1 MSSKMKTSHVALIIS
16 VALTIGVLLGVWLS
30 PVSKNEAVFDQ
41 HTTRTIEQ
49 STKLNSIL
57 QVILENYVDT
67 ISVEQLEDN
76 AIRSL
81 LDNLDP
87 HSAYISK
94 MEFKSERETITGL
107 FEGIGITFRIED
119 DSVYVIQVLDG
130 GPAEK
135 VGMLNGDRIITIN
148 DTNVSGIGI
157 NIDDIPK
164 KLKGPK
170 GTMVK
175 VGVKREGVSE
185 LLNFDIRRDVI
196 LTHSVSYS
204 GMLDD
209 EIGYIHLTTF
219 SATTYKEVYNAIRD
233 LKSQGMK
240 KLIFDLRDNGGGL
253 LHQAINVV
261 DMFLP
266 TNQLIVYTEGR
277 NEPRSESYSRAG
289 GLFEKGDLVVM
300 INETS
305 ASASEIVAGAIQD
318 NDRGTIVGRRSFG
331 KGLVQEQF
339 EMVDGSAFRLTV
351 SRYYTPSGRCIQ
363 RPYDKGT
370 DEYYQEFLSRVMMDM
385 MADSLIQEITDTTK
399 YYTREGRVV
408 YGGGGI
414 YPDVILPYERDTLL
428 IYYNKVLQKGLLYK
442 YAFDYTEKNRTTL
455 ISKYPNSDHFVT
467 NFVVTNT
474 MFEDFVANTIK
485 KGIKRDSKSL
495 KVYGDEMR
503 TLLKAYIGELLYG
516 KNTFYEVYLS
526 IDKELQKTIDIIKK

>member
-370 DEYYQEFLSRVMMDM
+370 DEYYQEFLSRIMMDM
-385 MADSLIQEITDTTK
+385 MADPLIQEITDTTK

-455 ISKYPNSDHFVT
+455 ISKYPNSDYFVT

-485 KGIKRDSKSL
+485 KGIKRDNKSL

>member
-170 GTMVK
+170 GTIVK

-455 ISKYPNSDHFVT
+455 ISKYPNSDYFVT

-485 KGIKRDSKSL
+485 KGIKRDNKSL

>member
-135 VGMLNGDRIITIN
+135 VGILNGDRIITIN

-185 LLNFDIRRDVI
+185 LLNFDIRRDII

-455 ISKYPNSDHFVT
+455 ISKYPNSDYFVT

-485 KGIKRDSKSL
+485 KGIKRDNKSL

>member
-157 NIDDIPK
+157 NINDIPK

-455 ISKYPNSDHFVT
+455 ISKYPNSDYFVT

-485 KGIKRDSKSL
+485 KGIKRDNKSL

>member
-455 ISKYPNSDHFVT
+455 ISKYPNSDYFVT

-485 KGIKRDSKSL
+485 KGIKRNNKSL

>member
-370 DEYYQEFLSRVMMDM
+370 DEYYQEFLSRIMMDM

-455 ISKYPNSDHFVT
+455 ISKYPNSDYFVT

-474 MFEDFVANTIK
+474 MFKDFVANTIK
-485 KGIKRDSKSL
+485 KGIKRDNKSL

>member
-370 DEYYQEFLSRVMMDM
+370 DEYYQEFLSRVIMDM

-455 ISKYPNSDHFVT
+455 ISKYPNSDYFVT

-485 KGIKRDSKSL
+485 KGIKRDNKSL

>member
-1 MSSKMKTSHVALIIS
+1 MKTSHVALIIS

-157 NIDDIPK
+157 NINDIPK

-455 ISKYPNSDHFVT
+455 ISKYPNSDYFVT

-485 KGIKRDSKSL
+485 KGIKRDNKSL

>member
-30 PVSKNEAVFDQ
+30 PVSKNEVVFDQ
-41 HTTRTIEQ
+41 HTTQTIEQ

-170 GTMVK
+170 GTVVK

-455 ISKYPNSDHFVT
+455 ISKYPNSDYFVT

-485 KGIKRDSKSL
+485 KGIKRDNKSL

>member
-455 ISKYPNSDHFVT
+455 ISKYPNSDYFVT

-474 MFEDFVANTIK
+474 MFKDFVANTIK
-485 KGIKRDSKSL
+485 KGIKRDNKSL

>member
-30 PVSKNEAVFDQ
+30 PVSKNETVFDQ

-455 ISKYPNSDHFVT
+455 ISKYPNSDYFVT

-485 KGIKRDSKSL
+485 KGIKRDNKSL

>member
-370 DEYYQEFLSRVMMDM
+370 DEYYQEFLSRIMMDM

-455 ISKYPNSDHFVT
+455 ISKYPNSDYFVT

-485 KGIKRDSKSL
+485 KGIKRDNKSL

>member
-455 ISKYPNSDHFVT
+455 ISKYPNSDYFVT

-485 KGIKRDSKSL
+485 KGIKRDNKSL

>member
-135 VGMLNGDRIITIN
+135 VGILNGDRIITIN

-185 LLNFDIRRDVI
+185 LLNFDIRRDII

-219 SATTYKEVYNAIRD
+219 SATTYKEVYNAI
-233 LKSQGMK
+233 KSRWG
-240 KLIFDLRDNGGGL
+240 
-253 LHQAINVV
+253 
-261 DMFLP
+261 
-266 TNQLIVYTEGR
+266 
-277 NEPRSESYSRAG
+277 
-289 GLFEKGDLVVM
+289 
-300 INETS
+300 
-305 ASASEIVAGAIQD
+305 
-318 NDRGTIVGRRSFG
+318 
-331 KGLVQEQF
+331 
-339 EMVDGSAFRLTV
+339 
-351 SRYYTPSGRCIQ
+351 CI
-363 RPYDKGT
+363 
-370 DEYYQEFLSRVMMDM
+370 
-385 MADSLIQEITDTTK
+385 
-399 YYTREGRVV
+399 
-408 YGGGGI
+408 
-414 YPDVILPYERDTLL
+414 
-428 IYYNKVLQKGLLYK
+428 
-442 YAFDYTEKNRTTL
+442 
-455 ISKYPNSDHFVT
+455 
-467 NFVVTNT
+467 
-474 MFEDFVANTIK
+474 
-485 KGIKRDSKSL
+485 
-495 KVYGDEMR
+495 
-503 TLLKAYIGELLYG
+503 
-516 KNTFYEVYLS
+516 
-526 IDKELQKTIDIIKK
+526 

>member
-266 TNQLIVYTEGR
+266 TNQLIVHTEGR

-455 ISKYPNSDHFVT
+455 ISKYPNSDYFVT

-485 KGIKRDSKSL
+485 KGIKRDNKSL

>member
-148 DTNVSGIGI
+148 DTNVSGIRI

-455 ISKYPNSDHFVT
+455 ISKYPNSDYFVT

-485 KGIKRDSKSL
+485 KGIKRDNKSL